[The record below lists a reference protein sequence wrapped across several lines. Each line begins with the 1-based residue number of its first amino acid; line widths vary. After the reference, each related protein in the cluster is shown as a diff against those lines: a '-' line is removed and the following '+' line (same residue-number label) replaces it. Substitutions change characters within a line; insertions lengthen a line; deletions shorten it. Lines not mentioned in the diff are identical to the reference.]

1 MRQNA
6 PLTLSIALFT
16 ATAAVASVPP
26 LDGAMGHGPMAADQP
41 TKEPVRS
48 FSKRLALEFMPAPVI
63 ALAPIDGEGLLL
75 EDEFGSKDMPLRF
88 AVQVPVDL
96 TLADGQWIPA
106 PGGRVWRCDVAG
118 VGSVN
123 ARLHLTGL
131 ALGPGQQLF
140 LDDPASDLGTVG
152 PIEGRG
158 TRSDGEVWGVFTPG
172 AASRIEWFVPEG
184 VTVTALPFTGI
195 EYSHGYRDVFQL
207 MAQEFAAQCHY
218 DPVCYPAWAN
228 QSNAAGR
235 MTFTSGGASYLCSG
249 QLMATTAADET
260 PYFSTANHCIS
271 TQSEAASLVVQ
282 FFYRASTCNGA
293 NNAGTAVSGAD
304 LVKTYLTSDCT
315 LLMLKGTLPANVFW
329 AGWMASNPANGTA
342 SVSIHHPGG
351 AEQDISFCS
360 KAATNNFCG
369 TGTNWSDV
377 AWTLGITEGGS
388 SGSALYVEST
398 QQLYGVLTC
407 GDSSCTLT
415 TGHDGYGRWDVAV
428 NSGGFAAPLAAG
440 ADDALEP
447 NDSCAAPRV
456 LAASTS
462 TGLVLKRVNSDW
474 YAIDVAAGQ
483 TLTATATF
491 THAYG
496 DIDFRLW
503 SGCGG
508 TLLVD
513 ANGNA
518 NNETVSWTNGG
529 ASTATVYLEAY
540 LASNTRNTYGLSVA
554 LSGGGGGGG
563 GGGTGGVRISQVYG
577 GGGSTSGS
585 PTYNRDYVEIFNS
598 GSSPVDIGNWVIE
611 YGSAT
616 GNWASSTSG
625 IFTFPAGTVI
635 QPCQYLLVASAT
647 SSAAGGSLPVTQD
660 FSFNTAMSA
669 TNGKVGLFNAVNS
682 NKACGSEIAGTLVDK
697 LAYGT
702 ANCAE
707 GTAVPALSITTGAVR
722 NGDGTMDTDSNSADF
737 SVVTA
742 PTPRNS
748 ASPAPAT
755 CGGTPCPED
764 IDGDGQVSSG
774 DIAVM
779 LLDFG
784 PCAGCASDLDGDG
797 QTTSGDVALLL
808 LSYGSCP

>member
-1 MRQNA
+1 MRSLA
-6 PLTLSIALFT
+6 VLA
-16 ATAAVASVPP
+16 ATAAVANVPTQN
-26 LDGAMGHGPMAADQP
+26 GVMGHGPMAAEQP
-41 TKEPVRS
+41 AKEAVKS
-48 FSKRLALEFMPAPVI
+48 FSKRFALEFMAAPVM
-63 ALAPIDGEGLLL
+63 ALPPIDGPGLLL
-75 EDEFGSKDMPLRF
+75 EDEFATKDMPQRF
-88 AVQVPVDL
+88 AVQVPVEL
-96 TLADGQWIPA
+96 SLADGQWISVA
-106 PGGRVWRCDVAG
+106 GGRVWRCDVAG
-118 VGSVN
+118 VDSLN
-123 ARLHLTGL
+123 ARLRLIGVN
-131 ALGPGQQLF
+131 LGAGQQIF
-140 LDDPASDLGTVG
+140 LDDPNSDLGTVG

-158 TRSDGEVWGVFTPG
+158 SWDNGEAWGVFTPG

-184 VTVTALPFTGI
+184 TTVTALPFTGV
-195 EYSHGYRDVFQL
+195 EYSHGYRDVFQV
-207 MAQEFAAQCHY
+207 MAQAFAAQCHY

-304 LVKTYLTSDCT
+304 LVKTYATSDCT
-315 LLMLKGTLPANVFW
+315 LLMLKGTLPASVYW
-329 AGWMASNPANGTA
+329 TGWMATNPANGTA

-360 KAATNNFCG
+360 KYATNNYCG
-369 TGTNWSDV
+369 TGSNWSEV

-415 TGHDGYGRWDVAV
+415 TGHDAYGRWDVAV
-428 NSGGFAAPLAAG
+428 NAGGFAASLAAG

-447 NDSCAAPRV
+447 NDSCAAAKV
-456 LAASTS
+456 LAASTN

-474 YAIDVAAGQ
+474 YAIDVAAGA

-513 ANGNA
+513 ANGNT
-518 NNETVSWTNGG
+518 NNETVTWTNSG

-540 LASNTRNTYGLSVA
+540 LASNTRNTYGLTVA

-563 GGGTGGVRISQVYG
+563 GGGSGSGGVKISQIYG
-577 GGGSTSGS
+577 GGGSTTGG
-585 PTYNRDYVEIFNS
+585 PTYNKDYVEIFNS
-598 GSSPVDIGNWVIE
+598 SSSPVNIGGWAIE

-616 GNWASSTSG
+616 GTWGSSTSA
-625 IFTFPAGTVI
+625 IFTFPAGTTI
-635 QPCQYLLVASAT
+635 QPC
-647 SSAAGGSLPVTQD
+647 
-660 FSFNTAMSA
+660 
-669 TNGKVGLFNAVNS
+669 
-682 NKACGSEIAGTLVDK
+682 
-697 LAYGT
+697 
-702 ANCAE
+702 
-707 GTAVPALSITTGAVR
+707 
-722 NGDGTMDTDSNSADF
+722 
-737 SVVTA
+737 
-742 PTPRNS
+742 
-748 ASPAPAT
+748 
-755 CGGTPCPED
+755 
-764 IDGDGQVSSG
+764 
-774 DIAVM
+774 
-779 LLDFG
+779 
-784 PCAGCASDLDGDG
+784 
-797 QTTSGDVALLL
+797 
-808 LSYGSCP
+808 